1 MTGTA
6 GSGVRGLFFTSTVGL
21 ACVLGIAL
29 GIALAAMFGVGIVH
43 SLHQAVILW
52 VMCTILLTA
61 MLQVTNNVTVT
72 SEGFLLNSLGR
83 KVWIPWTNVSRI
95 DAGKL
100 GAKFIFKEPQAIGS
114 KPMSK
119 YAFASLDPMWRK
131 RPTVLA
137 ILAGLALSQSG
148 SRAVEE

>member
-21 ACVLGIAL
+21 ACVLGILL
-29 GIALAAMFGVGIVH
+29 GIALAAMYGIGIVH
-43 SLHQAVILW
+43 NLHQVVILW
-52 VMCTILLTA
+52 VMCTILLTV
-61 MLQVTNNVTVT
+61 MVQVTNNVTVT

-95 DAGKL
+95 DAGKF
-100 GAKFIFKEPQAIGS
+100 GAKFIFKEPQAVGYKS
-114 KPMSK
+114 MRK

-148 SRAVEE
+148 SRAVED